1 MALVEFE
8 THGKVALIRLN
19 RPAMRNAV
27 NLEMTAA
34 LRACLS
40 QFETDPAIAVAV
52 LTGAGQ
58 FFCAGMDLGAFA
70 AGERPGLNDP
80 DRFAGFV
87 GARRT
92 KPIIAAVNGGAVA
105 GGFEIALA
113 CDMIVAEDKAFFSLP
128 EVKRGIIAAGGGAIR
143 LPRRLPPAIAKEML
157 LTGDPIAAERA
168 FQLGLVNALAP
179 GEELVERAMALAAR
193 IAENAPMAVR
203 LSLDLAEQAA
213 SSNESS
219 LWSASD
225 TAWSKVEKSADALE
239 GAVAFKEKRPP
250 RWSGR

>member
-27 NLEMTAA
+27 NAEMTSEMRLCL
-34 LRACLS
+34 LR
-40 QFETDPAIAVAV
+40 FEADPAIEAGV
-52 LTGAGQ
+52 LTGTGP

-87 GARRT
+87 AVRRT
-92 KPIIAAVNGGAVA
+92 KPIVAAVNGGAVA

-113 CDMIVAEDKAFFSLP
+113 CDMIIAEDKGFFALP

-143 LPRRLPPAIAKEML
+143 LPRRLPPAIAKELL
-157 LTGDPIAAERA
+157 LTGDPISAVRA
-168 FQLGLVNALAP
+168 FQLGLVNALATS
-179 GEELVERAMALAAR
+179 EDLVGRAMALAAR

-203 LSLDLAEQAA
+203 LSLDLAEKAA
-213 SSNESS
+213 SSGESS
-219 LWSASD
+219 LW
-225 TAWSKVEKSADALE
+225 TATDEAWAKVENSADALE

-250 RWSGR
+250 QWTGR